1 MAAASIFQNM
11 DSLML
16 KTFSLREQVY
26 NYLREQMAK
35 GELLPGADINMNK
48 LSAILGV
55 SKTPLRD
62 ALIQMECEGL
72 VEILP
77 RRGIRVTTTDLED
90 VRHAYDAIGALEGSI
105 IASVFDRLED
115 KHIQRLEE
123 LNQRMID
130 EVRADNFDRYFLDNL
145 AFHQVYLDLSGNEM
159 VKRFVKPIKERL
171 YDFPRRIYLP
181 EWERRN
187 CAEHQ
192 RFIDCVKAGD
202 KDGAVTTMR
211 DVHWSYEV
219 QEPYIRR
226 FYAARNEEI
235 AACFE
240 EAAQS

>member
-1 MAAASIFQNM
+1 
-11 DSLML
+11 ML

-26 NYLREQMAK
+26 AYLREQMAS
-35 GELLPGADINMNK
+35 GELLPGAAINMNK
-48 LSAILGV
+48 LSATLGV

-105 IASVFDRLED
+105 IASVFDRLEE
-115 KHIQRLEE
+115 KHAAKLEVI
-123 LNQRMID
+123 NQRMTAEIA
-130 EVRADNFDRYFLDNL
+130 ADNFDRYFLDNL
-145 AFHQVYLDLSGNEM
+145 AFHEVYLALSGNEM
-159 VKRFVKPIKERL
+159 VKRFITPIKERL

-181 EWERRN
+181 EWEKRN

-192 RFIDCVKAGD
+192 QFIDCIRSGD
-202 KDGAVTTMR
+202 KDGAVTIMR

-219 QEPYIRR
+219 QEDYIKR

-235 AACFE
+235 ASRIE
-240 EAAQS
+240 EAAQA